1 MTSSNALVWPSSS
14 TPLKP
19 LALSSSNAPQIMY
32 VIKGR
37 GVLGIVIPGC
47 PETLQGNK
55 DQDRHQKINYHG
67 KGDIVAVPGGLPIWL
82 FNNGSEDVVAL
93 SVLGTTNSANQ
104 LDMTPRRFYLA
115 GNPEDEFPQ
124 QHESRFE
131 RGQQQYSLRRPR
143 QRQQGSCNNLFC
155 VMGESLI
162 SEAFD
167 IDSSIARKLRGE
179 NDNGGNI
186 VKVRD
191 KLNLVKPISK
201 SDGER
206 EEKQKREN
214 PRGGGGR
221 GGCYDAAKLEM
232 NGHSISY
239 VTRGSARV
247 QVVNE
252 KGRSVFDGNVTKG
265 QVLVVPQDYVAATC
279 ANSDRF
285 EHIVLNTNG
294 NAKIN
299 PVVGRTRSS
308 GPFRVTC
315 SPTHSVFGEMMQ

>member
-1 MTSSNALVWPSSS
+1 
-14 TPLKP
+14 
-19 LALSSSNAPQIMY
+19 
-32 VIKGR
+32 
-37 GVLGIVIPGC
+37 
-47 PETLQGNK
+47 
-55 DQDRHQKINYHG
+55 
-67 KGDIVAVPGGLPIWL
+67 
-82 FNNGSEDVVAL
+82 
-93 SVLGTTNSANQ
+93 
-104 LDMTPRRFYLA
+104 MTPRRFYLA

-221 GGCYDAAKLEM
+221 GGLYDLEDSFCTLRMKENIDNLASADVYSPGVGRVSTVDSHNLPILKLLQLRANHVVLHKIRCYDAAKLEM